1 MTRMDTFRF
10 PPPTPS
16 DLGDREVPRDGSRL
30 QGVRVA
36 LLVTGGIAAFKAP
49 MIARALRRQGAQVT
63 AFCSEEALRYVTQDA
78 MEWSTTNPVVVRL
91 SAHAEHLSDGAPFD
105 A

>member
-1 MTRMDTFRF
+1 MKRMDTFRF

-36 LLVTGGIAAFKAP
+36 LLVTGGIAAFKA
-49 MIARALRRQGAQVT
+49 RNT
-63 AFCSEEALRYVTQDA
+63 
-78 MEWSTTNPVVVRL
+78 RL
-91 SAHAEHLSDGAPFD
+91 AAE
-105 A
+105 